1 MVRIRR
7 IGIILVVALAFVAAF
22 APQAFAVDNVQLNAP
37 TTVSDDITRLHVDKL
52 DADTH
57 EQLAGATMA
66 IINEKTGEIVDSW
79 VTGKSTHENEKGL
92 DVNVVYIL
100 RELEAPEGYDKVED
114 VRFVVNETE
123 GTGITVLSQGS
134 DSELT
139 ESYKVSLYDKA
150 KPIER
155 EITVTKTPPNEPA
168 PKTGDETPLA
178 VVAGLVGAGLALIVI
193 LQLVKRAIRRS

>member
-1 MVRIRR
+1 MARIKR
-7 IGIILVVALAFVAAF
+7 IGMILVVVLALAC
-22 APQAFAVDNVQLNAP
+22 PLQAFAADNVQLNAP

-66 IINEKTGEIVDSW
+66 IINEKTGEVVDSW
-79 VTGKSTHENEKGL
+79 VTGTSTHENEKGL

-114 VRFVVNETE
+114 VRFIVNETE

-178 VVAGLVGAGLALIVI
+178 VVAGLVGVGLILIVV
-193 LQLVKRAIRRS
+193 LQLVKRALRRSE